1 MSSPVVL
8 RAGSSVFR
16 DRRDGDR
23 ALRVTWH
30 PLDDVFVFSTWRAER
45 CASTFQIARSDVPDL
60 VAALAYGLADGSAV
74 WSSPRY
80 NALRHDQGPMRMAQ
94 LIRQR
99 LFQRRANHPR

>member
-1 MSSPVVL
+1 MTSPVVL
-8 RAGSSVFR
+8 RAESSVFR

-30 PLDDVFVFSTWRAER
+30 PVDDVFVLSTWRGDR
-45 CASTFQIARSDVPDL
+45 CASTFQMARSDVPVL
-60 VAALAYGLADGSAV
+60 VAALAYGLADRSAV

-80 NALRHDQGPMRMAQ
+80 SALSHDRGPIRMAQ

-99 LFQRRANHPR
+99 LLQLRPNRRR